1 MTALW
6 KNTRR
11 FLAKNSQ
18 PQLPILPQNIL
29 DWIPAARPNVG
40 GLERDFSLEPFWFDV
55 YEDSHPNIMILNG
68 RQTFKTTFC
77 TDILAWYSTT
87 HPNSEVSYVVDNNSH
102 LSAFSRQRLRRGTFL
117 QNPVLKQFLP
127 NGRANVGE
135 IMLQNGSIL
144 YLMTHV
150 DQYQKVESRSNKI
163 LILDEAQYQDVQF
176 LSKAL
181 YTLTQTRGRLF
192 ILGIGGEAGSEYHK
206 LWNRTDQREW
216 IYDDPNWREKLRFDS
231 DGNIINEHPEN
242 ILSGKWIAQKPE
254 NTSYRGYHMSQEI
267 FARIPLTIE
276 DAINLYHTQA
286 DQSIEFQQ
294 KHNGNSIYTSH
305 TLGKFFKAERRP
317 ITPEMVQAC
326 YANWLTLL
334 KPDEVKSLKEIFGNQ
349 IRVLMG
355 IDFGSGTTSLTVV
368 SIMIHW
374 KKSDRYQLVWI
385 ERRSQEHQLDQAR
398 YLAELG
404 TKYGIDIGVG
414 DLAYGQIQI
423 KVIQDGGRDSKDEKF
438 LGLGRR
444 KFIGCRTIG
453 DETKPKMEYKQ
464 ETDEHGTQV
473 GRIQID
479 KTTTIQKFIDFVGT
493 FVSHPK
499 RKEDKWKRTKL
510 IIPSKIDF
518 ETDWLLD
525 EFCSITRKDLELN
538 QDSEKEDPRQKA
550 RKEFNHPPDAVMSII
565 YCLIAD
571 ENYDEDAYKI
581 LPIRRLITL

>member
-18 PQLPILPQNIL
+18 PQLPILPQNTL
-29 DWIPAARPNVG
+29 DWIPVARPNVG
-40 GLERDFSLEPFWFDV
+40 GLERDFSLEPFWVDV
-55 YEDSHPNIMILNG
+55 YEDPHPNIMIVNG

-117 QNPVLKQFLP
+117 QNPILKQFLP

-216 IYDDPNWREKLRFDS
+216 IYDDPNWREKLKFDS

-254 NTSYRGYHMSQEI
+254 NISYRGYHMSQEI

-326 YANWLTLL
+326 YANWLTLF
-334 KPDEVKSLKEIFGNQ
+334 KPDEVKSLKKTYGNE

-368 SIMIHW
+368 SVMIHW

-385 ERRSQEHQLDQAR
+385 EERKQEHQLDQAR

-404 TKYGIDIGVG
+404 TKYGIDVGVG

-444 KFIGCRTIG
+444 KFVGCRTIG

-510 IIPSKIDF
+510 IIPSKIDY

-525 EFCSITRKDLELN
+525 EFCSITRKDLEKN

-565 YCLIAD
+565 YCLIGD
-571 ENYDEDAYKI
+571 ENYDENAYKI
-581 LPIRRLITL
+581 SPIRRFR